1 MGCLRGLYV
10 KFKCTALE
18 FPIIHGVVKPMGWVG
33 LDFKG
38 LDMALLW
45 GPVVSNGDAIG
56 GYM

>member
-18 FPIIHGVVKPMGWVG
+18 FLIIHGVVKPMGWVG

-38 LDMALLW
+38 LDMAL
-45 GPVVSNGDAIG
+45 
-56 GYM
+56 